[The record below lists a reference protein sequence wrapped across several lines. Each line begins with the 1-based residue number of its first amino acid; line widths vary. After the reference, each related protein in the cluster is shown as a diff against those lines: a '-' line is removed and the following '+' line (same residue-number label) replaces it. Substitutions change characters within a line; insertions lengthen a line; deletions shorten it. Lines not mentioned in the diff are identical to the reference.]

1 MKDSIKSAPYFSA
14 YPLKALNLSS
24 SATKNKNL
32 NKQFARI
39 IKRLRVLP
47 TANSYSKKTSIN
59 KINIPVTIQPA
70 DKNWFTN
77 YE

>member
-1 MKDSIKSAPYFSA
+1 MKDSIKSTPYFSA
-14 YPLKALNLSS
+14 YTLKALNLSS
-24 SATKNKNL
+24 SATNNKNL

-47 TANSYSKKTSIN
+47 MANSYSKKTSIN
-59 KINIPVTIQPA
+59 KINIPATIQPA

>member
-14 YPLKALNLSS
+14 YSLKALNLSS
-24 SATKNKNL
+24 SATNNKNL
-32 NKQFARI
+32 NRQFARI

-47 TANSYSKKTSIN
+47 MANSYSKKTSIN
-59 KINIPVTIQPA
+59 KINIPVTIHPA

>member
-1 MKDSIKSAPYFSA
+1 MKESIKSRPYFPA
-14 YPLKALNLSS
+14 YSLKELNLSS
-24 SATKNKNL
+24 TATNNKNR
-32 NKQFARI
+32 NSQFARI

-47 TANSYSKKTSIN
+47 LASSYSKRTSIN
-59 KINIPVTIQPA
+59 KINIPITVQPA